1 MTDTPPPSLRLRIDR
16 EALAHNWRELDR
28 LSGTAEAG
36 AAVKADCYGLGTS
49 TCVPVL
55 RDAGARHFFV
65 AHWSEVAG
73 VAEHVP
79 AQQISVL
86 HGPLTGADA
95 AYARATGAIP
105 TINSLEQARRWIESG
120 GGPCDLMI
128 DTGINRLGLS
138 PCDIGDPLIAQLEVR
153 ILMSHLACADE
164 DSPMN
169 ARQFSSFRA
178 AVDAIPHQRA
188 SLANSAGIALGR
200 DYHFDVTRPGLSLY
214 GGCQREELHGHIRQV
229 AYPEAAI
236 MQTRDIA
243 AGESVGYNAMF
254 TAPEPMRIGVVSLG
268 YADGYLQ
275 NWRGKGALEFEGQPL
290 PVLGKVSMDMIV
302 IDLANAPQLHEGDWV
317 SIPYSVPEASQQ
329 SGIPQ
334 YELLTVLGQ
343 RLKSR

>member
-1 MTDTPPPSLRLRIDR
+1 
-16 EALAHNWRELDR
+16 
-28 LSGTAEAG
+28 
-36 AAVKADCYGLGTS
+36 
-49 TCVPVL
+49 
-55 RDAGARHFFV
+55 
-65 AHWSEVAG
+65 
-73 VAEHVP
+73 
-79 AQQISVL
+79 
-86 HGPLTGADA
+86 
-95 AYARATGAIP
+95 
-105 TINSLEQARRWIESG
+105 
-120 GGPCDLMI
+120 MI

-138 PCDIGDPLIAQLEVR
+138 PGDIGDPLIAQLEVR

-164 DSPMN
+164 DSAMN
-169 ARQFSSFRA
+169 TRQLASFRA
-178 AVDAIPHQRA
+178 AVNAIPHQRA

-214 GGCQREELHGHIRQV
+214 GGCQREELRGHIRQV

-254 TAPEPMRIGVVSLG
+254 TAPQPMRIGVVSLG

-317 SIPYSVPEASQQ
+317 SIPYCVPEASQQ